1 MSKESRTGSK
11 KNKASSNSNSSSS
24 DKSIS
29 SDESGCNKGGT
40 RETVQQFIE
49 SFGVPKWLVSGG
61 ITSVMALCLGV
72 GIAGILYLFN
82 LTSAIS
88 MPLLLAAVVAVVAY
102 PLIKLG
108 DKVKLPRVISSVLV
122 IMLILGLG
130 WGTVQITINGVV
142 DQAPYIAERVT
153 DGAEVLADAS
163 RNVLVNNLGIPE
175 ESVNEYI
182 DQLIEGV
189 SGIFSGAI
197 SAENG
202 TATPPANDHPD
213 GVSTDSTP
221 TATTPTNFGA
231 IGSTMLQGAG
241 AVGNILSGLAGGIF
255 SIFIFLVFLYYFLS
269 DFEKIRDWL
278 SNNLFADNRLGKS
291 IINDISYSLSGY
303 FRATTLTAIIV
314 AVAIGIPLWILGIP
328 PTLIIPIII
337 ITVLT
342 AYIPFLGALIAS
354 AFTVLIAFAVGG
366 IPIALASI
374 VIMLIANNVLQT
386 FVSNKLMGD
395 YLKLHPLA
403 VLIATLFG
411 TVAMGLVGAALGA
424 PFLAIGI
431 AIYKRVQKFKKGELT
446 DKDLEERA
454 HSNEYLASLAS
465 PIMRLLKKRAEAT

>member
-1 MSKESRTGSK
+1 MRE
-11 KNKASSNSNSSSS
+11 NPHNSSGDNDATKDDDNATYGKTSA
-24 DKSIS
+24 
-29 SDESGCNKGGT
+29 

-61 ITSVMALCLGV
+61 ITSVMALCLAV

-108 DKVKLPRVISSVLV
+108 DKIKLPRAISSVLV
-122 IMLILGLG
+122 ILLLLGLG
-130 WGTVQITINGVV
+130 WGTVQITVNGVV

-153 DGAEVLADAS
+153 EGAVGLADAS
-163 RNVLVNNLGIPE
+163 RDVLVNNLGIPE
-175 ESVNEYI
+175 ESVDDYI
-182 DQLIEGV
+182 DQLVEGV
-189 SGIFSGAI
+189 SGIFTGTSGANG
-197 SAENG
+197 AGNGATAPPNNG
-202 TATPPANDHPD
+202 TTPSGETNAVN
-213 GVSTDSTP
+213 
-221 TATTPTNFGA
+221 TANFGA
-231 IGSTMLQGAG
+231 IGSTILQGAG

-255 SIFIFLVFLYYFLS
+255 SVFIFLVFLYYFLS

-278 SNNLFADNRLGKS
+278 SNNLFSDKRLGRS
-291 IINDISYSLSGY
+291 VINDVSYSLSGY

-314 AVAIGIPLWILGIP
+314 AVAIGIPLWAMGIP
-328 PTLIIPIII
+328 LTLIIPIII

-366 IPIALASI
+366 IYYALIAI
-374 VIMLIANNVLQT
+374 VVMLIANNVLQT

-431 AIYKRVQKFKKGELT
+431 AIYHRIQKFRKGELT
-446 DKDLEERA
+446 DEDLEERV
-454 HSNEYLASLAS
+454 HSNEYLTALYA
-465 PIMRLLKKRAEAT
+465 PIKRLLGRGRAQA

>member
-1 MSKESRTGSK
+1 MSEAPRSDSK
-11 KNKASSNSNSSSS
+11 NNSDSGDAVIDKNSA
-24 DKSIS
+24 
-29 SDESGCNKGGT
+29 

-102 PLIKLG
+102 PLVKLG
-108 DKVKLPRVISSVLV
+108 DKIRLPRVISSILV
-122 IMLILGLG
+122 IVLLLGLG
-130 WGTVQITINGVV
+130 WGTVQITVNGVV

-153 DGAEVLADAS
+153 EGAVGLADAS
-163 RNVLVNNLGIPE
+163 KDVLVNNLGIPE
-175 ESVNEYI
+175 ESVDDYI

-189 SGIFSGAI
+189 SGIFT
-197 SAENG
+197 G
-202 TATPPANDHPD
+202 TAGTDNGATAPAVNGN
-213 GVSTDSTP
+213 GVPAETG
-221 TATTPTNFGA
+221 TADPVNFGA
-231 IGSTMLQGAG
+231 IGSTILQGAG
-241 AVGNILSGLAGGIF
+241 AVGSILSGLAGGIF
-255 SIFIFLVFLYYFLS
+255 SVFIFLVFLYYFLS
-269 DFEKIRDWL
+269 DFERIRDWL
-278 SNNLFADNRLGKS
+278 SDNLFADKRLGKS
-291 IINDISYSLSGY
+291 IINDVSYSLSGY

-314 AVAIGIPLWILGIP
+314 AVAIGIPLWLMGIP
-328 PTLIIPIII
+328 LTLITPIII

-366 IPIALASI
+366 IPLALVAI
-374 VIMLIANNVLQT
+374 VVMLIANNVLQT

-431 AIYKRVQKFKKGELT
+431 AIYKRVQKFRKGELT
-446 DKDLEERA
+446 DEDLEERV
-454 HSNEYLASLAS
+454 HSNDYLEALAAPIKKLLRKAKTAS
-465 PIMRLLKKRAEAT
+465 

>member
-1 MSKESRTGSK
+1 M
-11 KNKASSNSNSSSS
+11 NP
-24 DKSIS
+24 
-29 SDESGCNKGGT
+29 

-61 ITSVMALCLGV
+61 ITSVMALCLAV

-108 DKVKLPRVISSVLV
+108 DRIKLPRAISSVLV
-122 IMLILGLG
+122 ILLLLGLA

-142 DQAPYIAERVT
+142 DQAPYITERVT
-153 DGAEVLADAS
+153 EGAVGLADAS
-163 RNVLVNNLGIPE
+163 RDLLVNSVGIPE
-175 ESVNEYI
+175 ESVDDYI
-182 DQLIEGV
+182 DQLVEGV
-189 SGIFSGAI
+189 SGIFPGTNGAT
-197 SAENG
+197 NG
-202 TATPPANDHPD
+202 TAAPPSD
-213 GVSTDSTP
+213 GADP
-221 TATTPTNFGA
+221 TADPNIVNTANFGA
-231 IGSTMLQGAG
+231 IGSTILQGAG

-255 SIFIFLVFLYYFLS
+255 SVFIFLVFLYYFLS

-278 SNNLFADNRLGKS
+278 SNNLFSDKRLGKS
-291 IINDISYSLSGY
+291 VINDVSYSLSGY

-314 AVAIGIPLWILGIP
+314 AVAIGIPLWIMGIP
-328 PTLIIPIII
+328 LTLIVPIII

-366 IPIALASI
+366 IYYALIAI
-374 VIMLIANNVLQT
+374 VVMLIANNVLQT

-411 TVAMGLVGAALGA
+411 TVALGLVGAALGA

-431 AIYKRVQKFKKGELT
+431 AIYHRIQKFRKGELT
-446 DKDLEERA
+446 DEDLEERV
-454 HSNEYLASLAS
+454 HSNEYLIALYA
-465 PIMRLLKKRAEAT
+465 PIKRLLGRGKAQA